1 MQRINYETLSY
12 SELQEEEKTIVDQYI
27 KELDTNNIEGTLTL
41 TDIETKKLY
50 REQQILVCIQ
60 TKSNIEL
67 TNFPDNEN
75 KLNEDKG
82 IEFFKQFFLSLK
94 NRLQRFISNEN
105 NEKTLNISRIR
116 DEFIDI
122 KLELRFR
129 SKKIKIIGEDLRNH
143 YAEVGYKII
152 ALHELEKTLQLNT
165 DNGTISNDYGK
176 RNLDIKRKNQ
186 ISNTIS
192 HFRGIRINIANAIII
207 SESLAQQYEE
217 LSENYDES
225 KVFSLLQSMDEDGI
239 KGKKD
244 FVEDT
249 KELISIRFARLE
261 KRINK
266 LYLACEA
273 LHQISASRKTG
284 FIKLKQLKESLYKEY
299 DNIIKTAKYDEYP
312 KLEND
317 IISELAQIECNVEEY
332 VYDTRKYAEEIIVR
346 KIKKIYNSSNYKD
359 FQNIDTEIKNVE
371 AIEELLNYYSSYLE
385 KDLKIELK
393 KHVLSLKFNV
403 YYRKQVELIIFGNE
417 KNECVFVE
425 DNLSKQEK
433 EWFEF
438 LLKQKIKN
446 LKNRYSNPQNNNN
459 KLDIL
464 FEVPINQILYDR
476 VLLERLIIT
485 DMRYNAYDYI
495 NLLKAKIFNAHLCN
509 IANNPFEPEVYITE
523 EECKSLGLDNSY
535 IKDFK
540 ANKVNYS
547 ILVAVLKSIITDE
560 NVSFIECETLYR
572 RFGFRCSPIMF
583 DRGQELIKRIYD
595 QVKWSREYFDLAN
608 SVIKKIK
615 IKPEEQYCRIEL
627 QPLLYYFDDEYKD
640 KDISVANIIVKAIE
654 LTKNKIEGRKSEIQE
669 IKNNN
674 DFEKGPSY
682 IHDHFRFILER
693 YNRNLN
699 IEKNALK
706 WLRSIEKNH
715 NKLDLKKSKD
725 MLSEINNI
733 YSRNSHCHKERRILP
748 LEDMSI
754 DSCHDEVY
762 FISPPHLTLLDY
774 RSLLMP
780 LWRKYQKDFK
790 DLGINVIKCDYHSK
804 YSYSFLIY
812 VNLNDISNL
821 PIDYK
826 KVQQLTNNE
835 ARNEKPW
842 SRDKL
847 VRYGNFYKKGP
858 SPNEKIH

>member
-12 SELQEEEKTIVDQYI
+12 SELQEKEKTIVDQYI
-27 KELDTNNIEGTLTL
+27 KELDTNNIEGTQTL

-67 TNFPDNEN
+67 TNLPDNEN

-129 SKKIKIIGEDLRNH
+129 STKIKIIGEDIRNH

-152 ALHELEKTLQLNT
+152 ALPELEKTLQLNT

-346 KIKKIYNSSNYKD
+346 KIKKIYYSSNYKD

-385 KDLKIELK
+385 TDLKKELK
-393 KHVLSLKFNV
+393 IQVITLKFNLF
-403 YYRKQVELIIFGNE
+403 YRKQVELLIYGNE
-417 KNECVFVE
+417 KNEYGFVE
-425 DNLSKQEK
+425 DNLSKKEK

-438 LLKQKIKN
+438 LLKQKIKY
-446 LKNRYSNPQNNNN
+446 LKNRYSNSQNYNNEP
-459 KLDIL
+459 DIL

-523 EECKSLGLDNSY
+523 EECKSFRYFD
-535 IKDFK
+535 K

-547 ILVAVLKSIITDE
+547 MLVAVLKKIITDE
-560 NVSFIECETLYR
+560 NVSIIECDNLYR
-572 RFGFRCSPIMF
+572 RFGFRCNPIMF
-583 DRGQELIKRIYD
+583 DRGQEFIKRIFD

-608 SVIKKIK
+608 SVIKKNK

-640 KDISVANIIVKAIE
+640 KDISVANIIVNAIE
-654 LTKNKIEGRKSEIQE
+654 LTKRKIEHRKSQ
-669 IKNNN
+669 
-674 DFEKGPSY
+674 
-682 IHDHFRFILER
+682 ILEIENNRDLEKAPSFNSDNLQFKLDR
-693 YNRNLN
+693 YNRNLK
-699 IEKNALK
+699 IEKDALK
-706 WLRSIEKNH
+706 RLESVKRKH

-725 MLSEINNI
+725 MLSEINII
-733 YSRNSHCHKERRILP
+733 YSRNSNSHTERLILP
-748 LEDMSI
+748 LEDMTIS
-754 DSCHDEVY
+754 SFNEVCLV
-762 FISPPHLTLLDY
+762 SPPHLAFLDY
-774 RSLLMP
+774 SANLMP

-812 VNLNDISNL
+812 VNLNDISDL